1 MKTLIVHFNTF
12 ELWHAPAW
20 LSQRLRGDFPEHQFV
35 QLESN
40 DRVPMEVKDTDI
52 FVGYYLSPADFL
64 RGDRLKWI
72 HAPTAAV
79 HQLMYPELVA
89 SSVRVSNS
97 TGIHGPVVAEHALAL
112 ILALAKRIPQSMH
125 YQQKKEWGQSRVWSE
140 PPHPREIAGGTVAV
154 VGLGGIGS
162 EFVRMAKA
170 LGMRVLAVREN
181 PEKGTAGADEVYS
194 SAQIDDVLP
203 QSDYVLLCA
212 PVTPATRG
220 IINAS
225 RLAKMKPDAYLV
237 NVSRGPLIVEE
248 DLIQAL
254 KRKRIGGAALDVFVQ
269 EPLPS
274 KSEFWSLD
282 NVLVTPHTASF
293 TEHLWERHYQHIK
306 ENTKRF
312 LAGQPLMNEVD
323 KRRGY

>member
-1 MKTLIVHFNTF
+1 MKALIVHFNTF

-40 DRVPMEVKDTDI
+40 DRVSLEVEDTDI
-52 FVGYYLSPADFL
+52 FIGYYLSPPDFL
-64 RGDRLKWI
+64 RGRKLKWI

-89 SSVRVSNS
+89 SGVRVTNS

-112 ILALAKRIPQSMH
+112 IMALAKRIPQSMR
-125 YQQKKEWGQSRVWSE
+125 YQMKKKWAQDQVWSE
-140 PPHPREIAGGTVAV
+140 LPHPREIAGGTVAV
-154 VGLGGIGS
+154 VGMGGIGS
-162 EFVRMAKA
+162 EFTRMAKA

-181 PEKGTAGADEVYS
+181 PEKGTGGADAVYS

-203 QSDYVLLCA
+203 QADYVLLCA
-212 PVTPATRG
+212 PLTPATRG

-225 RLAKMKPDAYLV
+225 RLAKMKQDAYLV

-248 DLIQAL
+248 DLIKAL
-254 KRKRIGGAALDVFVQ
+254 KQKRIGGAALDVFVQ
-269 EPLPS
+269 EPLPRRS
-274 KSEFWSLD
+274 AFWRLE
-282 NVLVTPHTASF
+282 NVLITPHTASF
-293 TEHLWERHYQHIK
+293 TERLWERHYQLIV
-306 ENTKRF
+306 ENMKRF
-312 LAGQPLMNEVD
+312 LAGQPLLNEVD

>member
-1 MKTLIVHFNTF
+1 MKALIVHFNTF

-40 DRVPMEVKDTDI
+40 DRVPLEVEDTDI
-52 FVGYYLSPADFL
+52 FIGYYLSPPDFL
-64 RGDRLKWI
+64 RGARLKWI

-89 SSVRVSNS
+89 SSVRVTNS

-112 ILALAKRIPQSMH
+112 VMALAKRIPQSMR
-125 YQQKKEWGQSRVWSE
+125 YQMKKKWAQDQVWSE
-140 PPHPREIAGGTVAV
+140 LPHPREIAGGTVAV
-154 VGLGGIGS
+154 VGMGGIGS
-162 EFVRMAKA
+162 EFTRMAKA
-170 LGMRVLAVREN
+170 LSMRVLAVREN
-181 PEKGTAGADEVYS
+181 PEKGTGGADAVYS

-203 QSDYVLLCA
+203 QADYVLLCA
-212 PVTPATRG
+212 PLTPATRG

-225 RLAKMKPDAYLV
+225 RLAKMKRDAYLV

-248 DLIQAL
+248 DLIKAL
-254 KRKRIGGAALDVFVQ
+254 KQKRIGGAALDVFVQ
-269 EPLPS
+269 EPLPRRS
-274 KSEFWSLD
+274 AFWRLE
-282 NVLVTPHTASF
+282 NVLITPHTASF
-293 TEHLWERHYQHIK
+293 TERLWERHYQLIV
-306 ENTKRF
+306 ENMKRF
-312 LAGQPLMNEVD
+312 LAGQLLMNEVD

>member
-1 MKTLIVHFNTF
+1 MKALIVHFNTF

-20 LSQRLRGDFPEHQFV
+20 LSQRLQGDFPEHQFV

-40 DRVPMEVKDTDI
+40 DRVPHEIEDTDI
-52 FVGYYLSPADFL
+52 FVGYYLSPPDFV
-64 RGDRLKWI
+64 RGSKLKWI

-79 HQLMYPELVA
+79 HQLMYPELVS
-89 SSVRVSNS
+89 SSVRVTNS

-112 ILALAKRIPQSMH
+112 ILALAKRIPHSMR
-125 YQQKKEWGQSRVWSE
+125 YQQKKQWAQKQVWSGL
-140 PPHPREIAGGTVAV
+140 PHPREIAGATAAV
-154 VGLGGIGS
+154 VGMGGIGS

-181 PEKGTAGADEVYS
+181 PEKGTGGADEVYG

-203 QSDYVLLCA
+203 PADYVLLCA
-212 PVTPATRG
+212 PVTAATSG
-220 IINAS
+220 IINAA
-225 RLAKMKPDAYLV
+225 RLAKMKSDAYLV

-248 DLIQAL
+248 DLIHAL
-254 KRKRIGGAALDVFVQ
+254 KQKQIGGAALDVFVQ

-274 KSEFWSLD
+274 ESEFWSLD
-282 NVLVTPHTASF
+282 NVLITPHTASF
-293 TEHLWERHYQHIK
+293 TERLWERHYRHIL
-306 ENTKRF
+306 ENMKLF
-312 LAGQPLMNEVD
+312 LAGQQLLNEVD